1 MGGFVGK
8 GFPNQAASA
17 SLFENLN
24 QPDLGQ
30 AADGQRGIPGGP
42 TLPVLPRNPLAT
54 TARRIGKTQTSLQR
68 GRMAARCKPAKT
80 SASRVRL
87 NSEQC
92 TTEVGG

>member
-1 MGGFVGK
+1 MGGSVAK
-8 GFPNQAASA
+8 GFPSQVASA
-17 SLFENLN
+17 SRFENLK
-24 QPDLGQ
+24 QPKLGQ
-30 AADGQRGIPGGP
+30 ATSGRHGIPGGP

>member
-42 TLPVLPRNPLAT
+42 TLPVLPPNPFAT
-54 TARRIGKTQTSLQR
+54 TARRIGKTLNT
-68 GRMAARCKPAKT
+68 PAKWPPNRT
-80 SASRVRL
+80 
-87 NSEQC
+87 
-92 TTEVGG
+92 